1 MRTKLNVCMADEKCL
16 EEMFFKLM
24 STGALLLN
32 SSARPEDPDLL
43 LKQLLDYVQRCQRR
57 QVGARVVIYG
67 GKNELATEFDSC
79 VAGLCLCLEGVFLH
93 GLRTKSFSSQNQVNS
108 ALKQVSDIV
117 AQSLHIRQES
127 IAFWTFVEN
136 HLTNHENER
145 FNILKNI
152 WTDIGKC
159 KAWVRSALNEK
170 SLERYFHIVL
180 SDKLILKEHYESWAL
195 LRDEDR
201 NSMLPNMAAGLG
213 SILFAISI
221 DKVEFNT
228 SIVPRPMLVGHREEP
243 VIKVPIPGNK
253 DRKDNKSRRKVAR
266 QIISFDEDDSMLSTS
281 VPSISSSSTCSD
293 SSSIGKQ
300 RLVEDSD
307 SKKTMDNKHAA
318 TNSIPSAKDAEK
330 PKTGRQ
336 LSIENSGSREKFSS
350 NVPGSLTP
358 INQNSIG
365 ELTPVS
371 VERIRDLRESPDT
384 SDDILEVPT
393 DISAVL
399 TVVENRNQEEIKRRD
414 DRIVRLSKENEALKN
429 QLTKYMSAIQM
440 LKRDDQGMHQQLDG
454 IEAESP
460 PDYKDE
466 AKMYEQKLI
475 QVAEMHAELMDF
487 NVMLQKTLLQ
497 KDTVLDRLKR
507 EFEALRGPM
516 SVDELEYDAEPGCVN
531 VWIPSAFLTGSGS
544 NSHHVYQIFLR
555 VGNDEW
561 NIYRRYAQFHALH
574 SDLKKLDP
582 AVSTF
587 DFPPKKS
594 IGKKESS
601 LVEERR
607 KRLQMYLRRVIA
619 HWPELTHCS
628 NRFLLEQHL
637 AFFKDQ
643 QEDEIKRNLLSSRSV
658 GNSSNYS
665 GL

>member
-1 MRTKLNVCMADEKCL
+1 
-16 EEMFFKLM
+16 M

-43 LKQLLDYVQRCQRR
+43 LKQ
-57 QVGARVVIYG
+57 YG

-243 VIKVPIPGNK
+243 VIKVPIP

-365 ELTPVS
+365 E
-371 VERIRDLRESPDT
+371 ESPDT

-619 HWPELTHCS
+619 HWPELTHCRIS
-628 NRFLLEQHL
+628 KKMKLKETCFLLEVL
-637 AFFKDQ
+637 AIRATTQAYKYMFSLFRPMSQ
-643 QEDEIKRNLLSSRSV
+643 QYFSTNDSAVK
-658 GNSSNYS
+658 
-665 GL
+665 